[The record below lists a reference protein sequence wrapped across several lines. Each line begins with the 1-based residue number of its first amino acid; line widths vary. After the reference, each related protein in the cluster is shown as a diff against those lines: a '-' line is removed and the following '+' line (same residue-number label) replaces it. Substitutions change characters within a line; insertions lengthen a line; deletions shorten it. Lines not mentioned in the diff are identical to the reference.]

1 MRKNGLA
8 FETSKQQQHHFKRSK
23 IDKFWSYLRIRNY
36 KQFYKK
42 KKKPKGLKRI
52 ENVMMPRYY
61 FQKVKNPD
69 SSGHDFSISD
79 VISNKKMCVWWVE
92 RGICKYP
99 GIKGKK

>member
-1 MRKNGLA
+1 
-8 FETSKQQQHHFKRSK
+8 
-23 IDKFWSYLRIRNY
+23 
-36 KQFYKK
+36 
-42 KKKPKGLKRI
+42 
-52 ENVMMPRYY
+52 MPRYY

-79 VISNKKMCVWWVE
+79 VISDKKMCVWWVE